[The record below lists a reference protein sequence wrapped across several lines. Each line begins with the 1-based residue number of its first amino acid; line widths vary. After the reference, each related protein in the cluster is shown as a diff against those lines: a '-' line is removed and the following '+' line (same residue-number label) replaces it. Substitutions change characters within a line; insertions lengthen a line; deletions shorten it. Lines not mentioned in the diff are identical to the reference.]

1 MKKFL
6 AIALVLMLALGMC
19 TACGSSDDSAA
30 TDAGTSY
37 AGQGTAVEGTTIK
50 IGVFEPSTG
59 ENGGGGL
66 QEILGIRYAHS
77 LNNTITIDGT
87 EYDIELVEVD
97 NQSDKT
103 AAVTAAQSLI
113 SSGVSAVVGTYGSG
127 VAIAAGQTFAD
138 ACVPAMGTS
147 CTNPQVT
154 LGNDFYFRVC
164 FLEPFQGTVMAS
176 YAIDE
181 GYTKAAIISQNGD
194 DYSTGLAGF
203 FKSAFEELGGT
214 IVSEQVYQ
222 TNESDFNAVLT
233 SIKGAEPDV
242 VFCPSSIVTAPLV
255 LTQARALGI
264 EAVFMAGDTWENES
278 LVKAAGDAA
287 EGIVFSTFF
296 DENDTENPVAAEFV
310 SGFKAYLNENA
321 DALAANGGTDGVA
334 AVSALGYD
342 AYMAVYNAI
351 QSLDGKGLES
361 ITSGDIRDVIPTVD
375 YDGVTGNITFDEN
388 GDANK
393 DIAYI
398 KTVVDGKITFLR
410 TQEAK

>member
-6 AIALVLMLALGMC
+6 AIALALMLALCVFAG
-19 TACGSSDDSAA
+19 CGGGEEA
-30 TDAGTSY
+30 TVDEGTGY

-66 QEILGIRYAHS
+66 QEIQGIRYAHS
-77 LNNTITIDGT
+77 LNNTVTIDGV

-113 SSGVSAVVGTYGSG
+113 SSGVVAVVGTYGSG
-127 VAIAAGQTFAD
+127 VAIAAGSTFAD

-203 FKSAFEELGGT
+203 FKTAFEALGGT
-214 IVSEQVYQ
+214 IVSEQTYQ
-222 TNESDFNAVLT
+222 TNESDFNAILT
-233 SIKGAEPDV
+233 TIKEQAPDV
-242 VFCPSSIVTAPLV
+242 IFCPSSITTAPLV
-255 LTQARALGI
+255 LQQARDLGL
-264 EAVFMAGDTWENES
+264 EAIFMAGDTWENES
-278 LVKAAGDAA
+278 MITAAGTAA

-296 DENDTENPVAAEFV
+296 DENDTANPVAAEFV
-310 SGFKAYLNENA
+310 PGFKAYLNANA
-321 DALAANGGTDGVA
+321 DALKANGGTDGVA

-342 AYMAVYNAI
+342 AYMAVYTAI
-351 QSLDGKGLES
+351 QSLDGMGLET
-361 ITSGDIRDVIPTVD
+361 ITSGDIRDAIPAVN

-393 DIAYI
+393 EIAYI